1 MIISLVSQKGGVG
14 KSTLARLIAR
24 EYANS
29 DWRVLLADLDHH
41 QGTSY
46 RWHERRKL
54 VELSPQIEVEQ
65 CTSVRAALKRTAQYD
80 MLVIDGRPYASR
92 ESLEIAKASDL
103 VILPTG
109 TSVDDLE
116 PTSGLAHELKQEGV
130 DQERIAFALMRIG
143 DSELELA
150 EASSY
155 LAAVGYFVISGVIPE
170 RTAYRRA
177 SDTGR
182 AVTETSFPTLN
193 EKADQFAQAVMDRV
207 EELTN

>member
-24 EYANS
+24 EYASS
-29 DWRVLLADLDHH
+29 DWQVLLADLDHH

-46 RWHERRKL
+46 RWHERRKQM
-54 VELSPQIEVEQ
+54 ELSPQIEVEQ
-65 CTSVRAALKRTAQYD
+65 CASVRAALKRATQYD
-80 MLVIDGRPYASR
+80 LLVIDGRPYASR
-92 ESLEIAKASDL
+92 ESLAIAKASDL
-103 VILPTG
+103 IILPTG

-130 DQERIAFALMRIG
+130 DQERIAFALVRVG

-150 EASSY
+150 EARSY
-155 LAAVGYFVISGVIPE
+155 LDAVGYFVLSGVIPE

-177 SDTGR
+177 SDIGR

-193 EKADQFAQAVMDRV
+193 EKADYFAQAVMDRL